1 MAVYAIFDHIV
12 PSNIKADLDMKKI
25 VKNLTLPDQGKFSNW
40 LNDFTRTLKGE
51 GEGQVPCGECTSC
64 CTSSYFIHIKPTDV
78 DSINHIPKELMFP
91 APRLP
96 KGHYILGFNEK
107 GHCPMLKEGKCS
119 IYSHRPE
126 TCRQYDC
133 RVFAATG
140 IFPKDKPQI
149 FEKAK
154 SWKFEISSH
163 QDKETFQ
170 AIQTASK
177 FIIKYQ
183 NLFPKSFFPGNTT
196 QQAVW
201 AIRIHS
207 EFIGINGEEIEINLK
222 KIVDTI
228 ISKYGINKEKNNGYD

>member
-1 MAVYAIFDHIV
+1 
-12 PSNIKADLDMKKI
+12 MKKV
-25 VKNLTLPDQGKFSNW
+25 VKNLTLPDKAKFSSW
-40 LNDFTRTLKGE
+40 LNDFTGALKGE
-51 GEGQVPCGECTSC
+51 GNGQVPCGECTAC
-64 CTSSYFIHIKPTDV
+64 CTSSYFIHIKPTDR
-78 DSINHIPKELMFP
+78 DSINHIPKELMFS

-96 KGHYILGFNEK
+96 KGHYILGFDEK

-119 IYSHRPE
+119 IYDHRPE

-140 IFPKDKPQI
+140 IFPDDKPQI

-154 SWKFEISSH
+154 SWEFEISSPE
-163 QDKETFQ
+163 DEEMFG

-177 FIIKYQ
+177 FIIKNQY
-183 NLFPKSFFPGNTT
+183 LFPKQFFPGNTT

-201 AIRIHS
+201 AIRIYS
-207 EFIGINGEEIEINLK
+207 EFLGIGSEEIEIKRK

-228 ISKYGINKEKNNGYD
+228 VSKYGIDKE